1 MPARPRWTDH
11 DVSDPGVT
19 LLELLAYAADR
30 LDAYAERV
38 ADEARLR
45 SRRRL
50 LTVGAVIALGVLWWS
65 RRDDDGSP

>member
-1 MPARPRWTDH
+1 MRARPRWTDH

-19 LLELLAYAADR
+19 LIELLAYAADQ
-30 LDAYAERV
+30 LNAYAERV

-50 LTVGAVIALGVLWWS
+50 LGIGTVIGLGLLWWS
-65 RRDDDGSP
+65 RRNGDTS

>member
-1 MPARPRWTDH
+1 MAVPRWTDH

-19 LLELLAYAADR
+19 LLDLFAYLADALDTYAQRA
-30 LDAYAERV
+30 

-50 LTVGAVIALGVLWWS
+50 VAVGAVIGLGLLWWS
-65 RRDDDGSP
+65 RRDRDEP